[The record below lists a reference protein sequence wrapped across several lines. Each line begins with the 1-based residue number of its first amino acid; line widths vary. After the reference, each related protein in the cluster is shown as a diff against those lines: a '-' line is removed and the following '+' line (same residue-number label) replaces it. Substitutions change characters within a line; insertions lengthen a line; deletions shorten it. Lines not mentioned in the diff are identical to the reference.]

1 MSNTVFVS
9 DGVGSLTRDGNDL
22 YMEVEESGAI
32 LSCARYI
39 IRIEYWL
46 CSFVRFF
53 SRRMT
58 IVI

>member
-1 MSNTVFVS
+1 MSMSNTVFVS

-39 IRIEYWL
+39 IRIEY
-46 CSFVRFF
+46 
-53 SRRMT
+53 
-58 IVI
+58 